1 MLTSQ
6 NVSEYALMME
16 DFNFNLTTKNITH
29 SGGGDGDQKVE
40 DSQIIMYLA
49 IGM

>member
-6 NVSEYALMME
+6 TEYALMME
-16 DFNFNLTTKNITH
+16 DINLTTKNITH
-29 SGGGDGDQKVE
+29 SGEGDGDQKVE

>member
-6 NVSEYALMME
+6 IVTEYALMME
-16 DFNFNLTTKNITH
+16 DFNLTTKNITH
-29 SGGGDGDQKVE
+29 SGEGDGDQKVE